1 MFRLCVGRS
10 ILTMYRHAGRRQAG
24 SHGYGVPMSLGSHIA
39 RPRRRARR
47 GLVGQS
53 LVLMAIA
60 AVTLFGASALAV
72 DVSGAWR
79 MGAASEQTLE
89 LAKDGSMGSLNA
101 TKFSDDPGQVT
112 ADMVVDQLREDGY
125 VGDYEIWWYELG
137 PNQTGSSD
145 RLAGVEVVTSQEYD
159 TSIAGVIG
167 ISEMEVD
174 RNKVWTLNPYSSTQ
188 VWRPSRAESAYG
200 QVWRGHMGE
209 GGVTSDETSGSASYP
224 DLSDE
229 LRKALEKGLNDL
241 HGGGTDWRPPSYLE
255 GSLGVSGDAVVGGTL
270 AAEAT
275 GTQLDASLTY
285 AWYLSPNA
293 DGSGATRISGE
304 SGQSI
309 AIRPEWV
316 GRTLV
321 CQAIDAS
328 ANHLGTI
335 ASSPVGPIRPAEATG
350 KVTLSGGSA
359 MGETV
364 SASASDLPDGF
375 KTGWQWRRDGSDIA
389 TATGSTY
396 QLQPEDVGHD
406 VTCVATDASGAYAG
420 ELESAPVRVGKA
432 SATVGV
438 TVTGGTLTGDVV
450 TASIGGLPTPGKTD
464 VRWSWQTAASKEGP
478 WTTVS
483 GAAGDTYSPTGAD
496 AGRWLRAI
504 ADCDNPYWSIARA
517 ASEAFGPVAG
527 RPLTGTARMEGEA
540 TVTSTLTTSA
550 TGLPS
555 DASARYQWYADGRA
569 IDGAN
574 VNTYVLTPGEL
585 GKIVTCQVTD
595 SSGKYSGNLEAGP
608 VGPVTKRAWDGNS
621 VEISRD
627 FTVGSTAT
635 VTCKDY
641 PAGTTLGYEW
651 HRTKDGV
658 DETIDGA
665 NTDSLALTAD
675 LVDWVVWC
683 RVTASNGSYEVPG
696 RDTETLGPVA
706 GRRLTG
712 TVTVDGNPVYGRK
725 LTASVDGAPV
735 DAALEYQWCVPNT
748 DSGFGVTYEPIDG
761 ATGNELLCDV
771 DLIGKT
777 IVCKV
782 TDSSGNYVGLIVSG
796 NMTITKATRRNPSVA
811 VSGVQKV
818 GQTLTGKVT
827 GLPSVPKTTTEMT
840 WEVAESAAGPWTAI
854 EGANGDSLTVP
865 GTVLGKYVRLTV
877 TSENAGYEIPAAS
890 SKAMGPVEKGYL
902 TGTVA
907 IGGVGEDGKAK
918 SGDTLTASVTGLPE
932 GAVAAYQWFRDGQRI
947 DGATDA
953 SYAIGDDNNGC
964 TLTCQVSD
972 SAGLFDGAV
981 WGQDV
986 EVIAEKQAFAV
997 YSDDDKSLDFYK
1009 RDKVPA
1015 VGDTFEG
1022 KAVTAVYTGAEDTS
1036 AATKGGKA
1044 PWSAQASKITNVTFV
1059 DSLYPTSTA
1068 YWFSEMANL
1077 ATIDLSG
1084 FDTSKVE
1091 DMAFMFANCH
1101 SLASID
1107 VSSFDTSKVSDMTG
1121 MFAYCPSLTTL
1132 DLSNFDTSK
1141 VTSMEGM
1148 FCGCSSITSLD
1159 VSNFVTSKVEDMA
1172 YMFINCQ
1179 SLASI
1184 DVSSFDTSKVTSM
1197 FKMLAN
1203 CHSLAS
1209 IDVSS
1214 FDTSK
1219 VTHMDGMFMRCSSI
1233 RSLDVSNFVTS
1244 KVTGMR
1250 EMFYGCSRLTTLD
1263 PSGFDTSKVTDMRG
1277 VFSHCSSLTTLDLSN
1292 FDTSKVASMNKIF
1305 STMPKLQ
1312 TLVIGNEWN
1321 WVGSEC
1327 YPPEPNGNQI
1337 AGADGKW
1344 YAKSDGKGYA
1354 PSEIPSGKA
1363 DTYYASKALLESAG
1377 KAQASIAGDMM
1388 PAMLAGRTPSLAMEL
1403 GM

>member
-24 SHGYGVPMSLGSHIA
+24 SHGYGVPMSLGRHIA
-39 RPRRRARR
+39 RSHRLARR

-101 TKFSDDPGQVT
+101 TKFADNPGQVT
-112 ADMVVDQLREDGY
+112 AAMVVDQLREDGY

-224 DLSDE
+224 DLSDD

-304 SGQSI
+304 SGQTI

-328 ANHLGTI
+328 ANHLGSIGST
-335 ASSPVGPIRPAEATG
+335 PVGPIRPAEATG

-364 SASASDLPDGF
+364 SVAASGLPDGF

-389 TATGSTY
+389 AATGSTD

-406 VTCVATDASGAYAG
+406 VSCVATDASGAYAG

-496 AGRWLRAI
+496 AGRWLRAV

-574 VNTYVLTPGEL
+574 VDTYVLTPGEL

-608 VGPVTKRAWDGNS
+608 VGPVTKKAWDGNS

-641 PAGTTLGYEW
+641 PTGTTLGYEW

-658 DETIDGA
+658 DETIEDA
-665 NTDSLALTAD
+665 NDDSLALTAD
-675 LVDWVVWC
+675 LVDWAVWC
-683 RVTASNGSYEVPG
+683 RVTASNGSYEVPE

-712 TVTVDGNPVYGRK
+712 TVAVDGNPVYGRK
-725 LTASVDGAPV
+725 LTASVDGAPD
-735 DAALEYQWCVPNT
+735 DAVLKYQWCVPNT

-761 ATGNELLCDV
+761 ATGSELLCDV

-782 TDSSGNYVGLIVSG
+782 TDSSGNYVGLIVSA
-796 NMTITKATRRNPSVA
+796 NLTIAKEVA
-811 VSGVQKV
+811 LPPTAKVSGTAKV

-827 GLPSVPKTTTEMT
+827 GLPRVPKTTTEMT
-840 WEVAESAAGPWTAI
+840 WEFADSAAGPWTAI
-854 EGANGDSLTVP
+854 EGANQESLTVP
-865 GTVLGKYVRLTV
+865 GTALGKYLRLTV
-877 TSENAGYEIPAAS
+877 ASENAGYEIPTAS

-902 TGTVA
+902 AGTVA

-953 SYAIGDDNNGC
+953 SYAIGDDDNGF

-1022 KAVTAVYTGAEDTS
+1022 KTVTAVYAGVEDIPD
-1036 AATKGGKA
+1036 ATKDWWA
-1044 PWSAQASKITNVTFV
+1044 VPWNAMVKKITNVTFV
-1059 DSLYPTSTA
+1059 DTLHPTSTA
-1068 YWFSEMANL
+1068 YWFARMANL
-1077 ATIDLSG
+1077 ATINI
-1084 FDTSKVE
+1084 
-1091 DMAFMFANCH
+1091 A
-1101 SLASID
+1101 SL
-1107 VSSFDTSKVSDMTG
+1107 
-1121 MFAYCPSLTTL
+1121 
-1132 DLSNFDTSK
+1132 DTSK
-1141 VTSMEGM
+1141 VTNMDEM
-1148 FCGCSSITSLD
+1148 FYGCSSITSLD
-1159 VSNFVTSKVEDMA
+1159 VSNFDTSKVTRMDG
-1172 YMFINCQ
+1172 MFFGCH

-1184 DVSSFDTSKVTSM
+1184 NVASFDTSKVTNMDQM
-1197 FKMLAN
+1197 FYN
-1203 CHSLAS
+1203 
-1209 IDVSS
+1209 
-1214 FDTSK
+1214 
-1219 VTHMDGMFMRCSSI
+1219 CSSI
-1233 RSLDVSNFVTS
+1233 TSLDVSNFDTSNVTKMGLTFS
-1244 KVTGMR
+1244 N
-1250 EMFYGCSRLTTLD
+1250 CSRLTTLD
-1263 PSGFDTSKVTDMRG
+1263 LSGFDTSKVTIMYEMFD
-1277 VFSHCSSLTTLDLSN
+1277 SCSSLTTLDLTN
-1292 FDTSKVASMNKIF
+1292 FDTSKVTNMNYIF
-1305 STMPKLQ
+1305 YGMPKLQ
-1312 TLVIGNEWN
+1312 TLLVGNEWN
-1321 WVGSEC
+1321 WVGSKC
-1327 YPPEPNGNQI
+1327 YPPKPNGNHI
-1337 AGADGKW
+1337 TGADGKW

-1354 PSEIPSGKA
+1354 PSEIPGGKA

-1377 KAQASIAGDMM
+1377 KAQASIAGGMM